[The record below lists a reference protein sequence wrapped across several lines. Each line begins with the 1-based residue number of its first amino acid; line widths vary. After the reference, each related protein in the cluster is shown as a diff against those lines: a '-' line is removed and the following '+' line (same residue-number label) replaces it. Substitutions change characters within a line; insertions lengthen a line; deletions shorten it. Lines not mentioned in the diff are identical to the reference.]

1 MAHSL
6 LRRAGQAVVF
16 NAMGNWIG
24 MVGGLVSLVFIARL
38 LSPMDFGVFGM
49 ALVTF
54 SIPEIFASGSLNDS
68 IVQRRDLA
76 VGHVN
81 SVFMQSL
88 GLALV
93 FWLGI
98 SLLAPAIAAGFSHPE
113 LVPILR
119 VFSIVLIIGA
129 ATSVPAALLQR
140 DLRYK
145 EITIVDVVGTVSA
158 AVIGI
163 WLAVVLR
170 DAWALVWMEISRR
183 MVRLLMFAWLA
194 KWRPSFKSSWSETHE
209 LTRFNSTNLT
219 TKVVQAFGGAIPR
232 VMIGGVLGPAAL
244 GMYNMSGRLLEQ
256 AKSAFVTPFAAVALP
271 VASQAQ
277 NDLPMLF
284 RAIEGAMRL
293 AALVAYPIFIGG
305 SVIAPIAIPVV
316 FGEQWVPAVTTIQ
329 VFLLMGLRAP
339 TSAFNSG
346 VLNGVGRVDLN
357 FKLAIV
363 GTVLTAIAVVSTIHI
378 GLEAVAWALL
388 AQLMVS
394 WFLGAYA
401 VKMAI
406 GFPMHRQIIAGSS
419 ALIASFIMGFIVWFS
434 MGILP
439 DGWTGIVQILILVPI
454 GVVTYVAAL
463 AALSPRLA
471 KRIVQALF
479 ILVQGRPAEALAI
492 ARGMS

>member
-6 LRRAGQAVVF
+6 LRRAGYAVVF

-24 MVGGLVSLVFIARL
+24 MVGGLLSLVVIARL
-38 LSPMDFGVFGM
+38 LSPADFGVFGM

-68 IVQRRDLA
+68 IVQRQGLTK
-76 VGHVN
+76 GHVN

-88 GLALV
+88 GLALI
-93 FWLGI
+93 FWVGI

-145 EITIVDVVGTVSA
+145 EITIVDIVGTVTA
-158 AVIGI
+158 AILGI
-163 WLAVVLR
+163 WLAIVLKN
-170 DAWALVWMEISRR
+170 AWALVWMEISRR
-183 MVRLLMFAWLA
+183 MVRLIMFTWMA

-219 TKVVQAFGGAIPR
+219 TKVVQAFGGAVPR
-232 VMIGGVLGPAAL
+232 VMIGGILGPAAL
-244 GMYNMSGRLLEQ
+244 GMFNMSGRLLEQ

-293 AALVAYPIFIGG
+293 AALVAYPVFVGG
-305 SVIAPIAIPVV
+305 CAIAPIAIPVV
-316 FGEQWVPAVTTIQ
+316 FGEQWVPAVPTIQ

-357 FKLAIV
+357 FKLAIA
-363 GTVLTAIAVVSTIHI
+363 GTVITTIAVISTIHI
-378 GLEAVAWALL
+378 GLEAIALALL
-388 AQLMVS
+388 VQLVIS
-394 WFLGAYA
+394 WLFGAYA
-401 VKMAI
+401 VKLAI
-406 GFPMHRQIIAGSS
+406 GFPMRRQVVAGSS
-419 ALIASFIMGFIVWFS
+419 ALIASLIMGIVVWFS
-434 MGILP
+434 MGMLP
-439 DGWTGIVQILILVPI
+439 ESWTGLVQILVLVLI
-454 GVVTYVAAL
+454 GMVAYVAAL

-471 KRIVQALF
+471 KRVVRALF
-479 ILVQGRPAEALAI
+479 ILVQGRPREAI
-492 ARGMS
+492 AVARGTN